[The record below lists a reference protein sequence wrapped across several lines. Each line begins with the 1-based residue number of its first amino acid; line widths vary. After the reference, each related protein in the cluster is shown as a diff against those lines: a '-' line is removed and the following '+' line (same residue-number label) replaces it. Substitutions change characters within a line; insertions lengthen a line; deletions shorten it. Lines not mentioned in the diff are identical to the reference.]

1 MIKAAA
7 SGLALLG
14 LLPAGLFLAISP
26 SVGEPLEVRHPP
38 APMQVAQLQSSTV
51 SRPTPPKVWTT
62 GPLAEV
68 STNAQPG
75 SQHSVQLSAARNEFE
90 SFHVH
95 LRSGSAPVQMN
106 VTVGNFIGPRG
117 FVIHSS
123 SNVVVY
129 REAYLD
135 ITALSDVNGTLGVT
149 PDPLIPAI
157 DPYFHESRNA
167 FPVTVPPNQVQ
178 SAWIDVQVRT
188 AHFPETIRA
197 W

>member
-1 MIKAAA
+1 
-7 SGLALLG
+7 
-14 LLPAGLFLAISP
+14 
-26 SVGEPLEVRHPP
+26 
-38 APMQVAQLQSSTV
+38 
-51 SRPTPPKVWTT
+51 
-62 GPLAEV
+62 
-68 STNAQPG
+68 
-75 SQHSVQLSAARNEFE
+75 
-90 SFHVH
+90 
-95 LRSGSAPVQMN
+95 MN

-117 FVIHSS
+117 SVIHSS

-178 SAWIDVQVRT
+178 SAWIDVQVPHGAFPGNYSGVVTVKDGTKTIATISVSLKVWAFAIPST
-188 AHFPETIRA
+188 ATLRA
-197 W
+197 